1 MILDDISQALQDG
14 EPELVVE
21 LVQKALDEGKT
32 ASDILENGLLAG
44 MNIIG
49 VKFKNDEVYMP
60 EVLVCAM
67 AMNEGS
73 ALLKPYLAT
82 EGSKGKG
89 TVVLGTVKGD
99 LHDIG
104 KNIVRMMME
113 GFGLTVIDLGIDV
126 ADEKFVEAVKE
137 HKPQVLALSA
147 LLTTTMAAQKDV
159 IEEIKAAGLRDSVK
173 IMVGGAPI
181 TQEYADEIG
190 ADAYTPDA
198 GSAAEVAVKLCTEMG
213 A

>member
-14 EPELVVE
+14 EPELTVE

-32 ASDILENGLLAG
+32 AQDILENGLLAG

-49 VKFKNDEVYMP
+49 VLFKNDEIYMP

-67 AMNEGS
+67 AMNEGA
-73 ALLKPYLAT
+73 ALLKPFLVEAGV
-82 EGSKGKG
+82 EAKGV
-89 TVVLGTVKGD
+89 VVLGTVKGD

-126 ADEKFVEAVKE
+126 PDEKFVEAIKE

-147 LLTTTMAAQKDV
+147 LLTTTMAAQGDV
-159 IEEIKAAGLRDSVK
+159 IEAVKAAGLRDSVK

-181 TQEYADEIG
+181 TQEFSDKIG

-198 GSAAEVAVKLCTEMG
+198 GSAAEVAVKLCT